1 MDEAKAA
8 IGGGRAFSTLVLS
21 PEELEAIQ
29 QGACVAFDNGEF
41 SFFVALSECSTV

>member
-8 IGGGRAFSTLVLS
+8 IGGGRAFSTLALS
-21 PEELEAIQ
+21 LEQLAAIQ

-41 SFFVALSECSTV
+41 ATV